1 MTLLRRFIAAIWEL
15 LDRVR
20 PGDVPDG
27 NPEYL

>member
-1 MTLLRRFIAAIWEL
+1 MTLLRRLIAAVREL
-15 LDRVR
+15 FDRIR